1 MRISRLAPAVVA
13 ALLAAGLATPAA
25 GAAPGRPAAARH
37 GSFRERVTAYRPT
50 GRLQVRFASGVTPVR
65 ERAAYDRVT
74 AAGHTLR
81 VDRRIPGLNA
91 VVVSVD
97 SARAVQALLRSDSSV
112 RYVEPESRYQA
123 FVAEP
128 VSPELHEIGADAVHD
143 AVPSNVGL
151 GSEIAVL
158 DSQVDASNADL
169 DDAGKVAFV
178 GDFSTDVPSIPGDPY
193 DTQDFACDPA
203 HCPHGTAVAAVAAAD
218 AGDDGMAGVAPG
230 AKIKSYNVFRRFVY
244 TNPDPQPGDPTEFES
259 VSANSGDIAAALADI
274 AANGSPGLVAVNMS
288 LGGTFDNRL
297 VRDAIAAVHA
307 AKPKITVVVSSGNDG
322 GERANYPSGDPFVL
336 SVGATGQHPD
346 SGSCATAVPANT
358 PWTVTGFSNRGD
370 VDVVA
375 PGRCVTSW
383 YPPEDEE
390 TGAVTGPAVLTKVD
404 GTSFSAPMVAGVVA
418 LLGAAT
424 VPVTGDA
431 ARAAVMSGAD
441 HTGQNVAIGVGR
453 AKAPGALDRGDGP
466 GPYTALS
473 IVRGGQVATSV
484 GRRSVEALRVNPA
497 GPAPAAP
504 TITVPAAFG
513 TIVGGSTSSSGT
525 VTRRTAT
532 YVATPDNKSGQ
543 GSSVTATGSAG
554 AGDTAPVPVKLLD
567 AGDNVEGL
575 PVASNEQ
582 TSVPLTFG
590 SRSAY
595 VRSANV
601 ASGSNLTW
609 SWTFDPNGWSNFANL
624 YVWEPASNG
633 GTADAASEP
642 VFGADQEESTV
653 TLMPGGDDCEQTG
666 PSSFRTCRP
675 GRYLVGW
682 LLSSSF
688 DDSDPATRYRLKLSY
703 TGPVATLTTPPV
715 ASTVTASGPFRVYWA
730 GPRAVKWDVYYT
742 QKKKSGS
749 SWVLGPWVPWQIG
762 TTAPS
767 APFGTGGS
775 PVAVAPG
782 YTYHFQVRAYDAL
795 GNPSLPVSA
804 STSEPLDDASYHLGY
819 STGWSKGPASNR
831 WLSTLHATTVQGA
844 SVQVSSE
851 TERFTVVGDRCAVCG
866 AFRVYIDGV
875 LKGEVNTYASSTV
888 VRQSL
893 WTSALLP
900 GGPKPHTFK
909 LVALGTKG
917 HPKVVVDGVATQR

>member
-1 MRISRLAPAVVA
+1 MRSFRLASVLVA
-13 ALLAAGLATPAA
+13 ALLAAELAAPAA
-25 GAAPGRPAAARH
+25 GAAPVPRQARD
-37 GSFRERVTAYRPT
+37 GSFRERVAAYRPT
-50 GRLQVRFASGVTPVR
+50 GRLQVRFATGVSAGR
-65 ERAAYDRVT
+65 QRAAYDRVT

-97 SARAVQALLRSDSSV
+97 SARAVQALLRSDAAV
-112 RYVEPESRYQA
+112 AYVEPESRYRA
-123 FVAEP
+123 FAAEP
-128 VSPELHEIGADAVHD
+128 PSPELIEIGADAVHD
-143 AVPSNVGL
+143 DVPSNVGL

-158 DSQVDASNADL
+158 DSRVDAANPDL
-169 DDAGKVAFV
+169 DDAGKVAFA
-178 GDFSTDVPSIPGDPY
+178 GEFSTDVPPVPGDPY
-193 DTQDFACDPA
+193 NTQDFACDPA

-244 TNPDPQPGDPTEFES
+244 TDPDTSDTFES

-297 VRDAIAAVHA
+297 VRDAIAALHA
-307 AKPKITVVVSSGNDG
+307 AKPKIVVVVSSGNDG

-346 SGSCATAVPANT
+346 SGSCATSIPANT
-358 PWTVTGFSNRGD
+358 PWTVTGFSNKGD

-375 PGRCVTSW
+375 PGRCITSY
-383 YPPEDEE
+383 YPPQDEE
-390 TGAVTGPAVLTKVD
+390 TGKVTGPAVLTKVD

-418 LLGAAT
+418 LLGAAP

-441 HTGQNVAIGVGR
+441 HTGQNVTVGVGR
-453 AKAPGALDRGDGP
+453 VKAPGALDRANGP
-466 GPYTALS
+466 EPYTALS

-497 GPAPAAP
+497 GAAPSAP
-504 TITVPAAFG
+504 TITATIGSVGPATSTAS
-513 TIVGGSTSSSGT
+513 GS
-525 VTRRTAT
+525 VRRVTAT
-532 YVATPDNKSGQ
+532 YVAPVENKSGQ
-543 GSSVTATGSAG
+543 GGSITATGSAG
-554 AGDTAPVPVKLLD
+554 AGDSAPVPLKMLD
-567 AGDNVEGL
+567 AGDNHEGL

-582 TSVPLTFG
+582 TSVPLAFG

-595 VRSANV
+595 IRSANV
-601 ASGSNLTW
+601 ASGSILAW
-609 SWTFDPNGWSNFANL
+609 DWTFDPHGWSSFANL
-624 YVWEPASNG
+624 FVWEPATNG

-642 VFGADQEESTV
+642 VYGADQEESAWSIQ
-653 TLMPGGDDCEQTG
+653 PNADDCEQTG
-666 PSSFRTCRP
+666 PSSFRSCRP

-688 DDSDPATRYRLKLSY
+688 DDSTASSRYRLRLSY
-703 TGPVATLTTPPV
+703 TGPVATLTTPLV
-715 ASTVTASGPFRVYWA
+715 ASTVTASGPFRVSWA
-730 GPRAVKWDVYYT
+730 GARAVRWDVYYT
-742 QKKKSGS
+742 QKTKSGS
-749 SWVLGPWVPWQIG
+749 SWVLGPWVPWRIG
-762 TTAPS
+762 TTTPS

-804 STSEPLDDASYHLGY
+804 NTSEPLDDASYHLAFAA
-819 STGWSKGPASNR
+819 GWSKGPASNR

-851 TERFTVVGDRCAVCG
+851 TERFTVVGDRCAACG
-866 AFRVYIDGV
+866 AFRVYVDGV
-875 LKGEVNTYASSTV
+875 LKGEVNTYASSTL

-900 GGPKPHTFK
+900 GGPKAHTVK
-909 LVALGTKG
+909 LVALGTRG